1 MAEYV
6 KKSDVIK
13 IMENNS
19 YMIEVFGVKKK
30 MIDGFAMGCDFSDLK
45 IFDIDDEEEINM
57 KPEEAK
63 DILSDMRDQHLCFL
77 ESSENKDEWQKKYL
91 KEAWAC
97 DSGAKALAGL
107 ITGIKINKGVIAES
121 ILHYGKNNQST
132 VCMEECAELIQAISK
147 AKRGKINRDNMI
159 EEIADVLICIE
170 MLKQMYMISDEKIN
184 KWIEKKQAREAERM
198 KKNE

>member
-30 MIDGFAMGCDFSDLK
+30 MIDGFAMGCDFADLK
-45 IFDIDDEEEINM
+45 IVEIDDEEEINM
-57 KPEEAK
+57 KPEEEK